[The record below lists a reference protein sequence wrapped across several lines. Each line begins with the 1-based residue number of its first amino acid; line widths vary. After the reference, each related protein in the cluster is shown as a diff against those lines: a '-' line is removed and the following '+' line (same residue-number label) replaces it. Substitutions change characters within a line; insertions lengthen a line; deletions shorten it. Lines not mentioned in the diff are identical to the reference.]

1 MKSYSSQK
9 IEYRSAIKYFLHKEC
24 FITFFFFFF
33 FGGGGGEDVC
43 NALKKS
49 LFS

>member
-24 FITFFFFFF
+24 FITFFW
-33 FGGGGGEDVC
+33 GGGGGGGRGEDVC